1 MREGRFASN
10 TAVATLLAGV
20 ARGMEAVHAHINPN
34 PNPYPNPNPNPSPN
48 PSPSPKQ
55 ASDMLGCADVQELL
69 EKRSI
74 TVGGETTK
82 IELSPQQALLS
93 RDAVVKIVYARLFG
107 FVVSCYSPISP

>member
-1 MREGRFASN
+1 
-10 TAVATLLAGV
+10 
-20 ARGMEAVHAHINPN
+20 
-34 PNPYPNPNPNPSPN
+34 
-48 PSPSPKQ
+48 
-55 ASDMLGCADVQELL
+55 MLGCADVQELL

-107 FVVSCYSPISP
+107 FVVSYDSPLSLEAPPPYRYPYPYPYP

>member
-1 MREGRFASN
+1 
-10 TAVATLLAGV
+10 
-20 ARGMEAVHAHINPN
+20 
-34 PNPYPNPNPNPSPN
+34 
-48 PSPSPKQ
+48 
-55 ASDMLGCADVQELL
+55 MLGCADVQELL

-107 FVVSCYSPISP
+107 FVVSTHSPISPEPPPHPTRTPSPTPTPNITRWAA

>member
-1 MREGRFASN
+1 
-10 TAVATLLAGV
+10 
-20 ARGMEAVHAHINPN
+20 
-34 PNPYPNPNPNPSPN
+34 
-48 PSPSPKQ
+48 
-55 ASDMLGCADVQELL
+55 MLGCADVQELL

-107 FVVSCYSPISP
+107 FVVSYDSPISLEAPPLPVPLPVPVPLPLPLTR

>member
-1 MREGRFASN
+1 MLTVGLSAEESASVWQCVAALMLLGN
-10 TAVATLLAGV
+10 LEFGGGDRGVVSDVATM
-20 ARGMEAVHAHINPN
+20 R
-34 PNPYPNPNPNPSPN
+34 
-48 PSPSPKQ
+48 K

-107 FVVSCYSPISP
+107 FVVSYDSPISL